1 MTDDHPPIDDD
12 STGAQPVDDDLVS
25 AVLDGEATSGER
37 ALVEGSP
44 EGRRRLEELRAAAA
58 AVAAAVPPL
67 EGATADALIARAL
80 DAAPTPVTVESS
92 PTAPS
97 VAADELVARRRR
109 RDTGR
114 LWRRIGTAAAA
125 AVVVVVAGIAALARS
140 GDRSSSDSASS
151 SAADATRDP
160 TSEQST
166 GGAAG
171 PVQSYVPAS
180 GETPPQL
187 GTLPDA
193 AAVLDRYV
201 VLLTVQP
208 SIDHQFDESRSSSS
222 NGATP
227 PSTSPEVAARLL
239 ESCPVPPVPPSPG
252 ESWTVTATGLL
263 PGGPVLV
270 MSDGLAPPANRV
282 LVVDASTCI
291 VLAERTI

>member
-58 AVAAAVPPL
+58 AVPPL

-114 LWRRIGTAAAA
+114 LWRRRRAGPVLRTGEWGDSPTARDAPRRRRGARPVRRAAHGA
-125 AVVVVVAGIAALARS
+125 TL
-140 GDRSSSDSASS
+140 DRSPVRRKPVELVERSN
-151 SAADATRDP
+151 AAEHLPRGRGP
-160 TSEQST
+160 IVGELS
-166 GGAAG
+166 GAAG
-171 PVQSYVPAS
+171 
-180 GETPPQL
+180 
-187 GTLPDA
+187 
-193 AAVLDRYV
+193 AAVPGRELDRDRDRPAPRWAGAGHERR
-201 VLLTVQP
+201 TRSPRQP
-208 SIDHQFDESRSSSS
+208 GARRRRVHVHRARRAHDLSRSR
-222 NGATP
+222 GARP
-227 PSTSPEVAARLL
+227 RSEWPS
-239 ESCPVPPVPPSPG
+239 
-252 ESWTVTATGLL
+252 
-263 PGGPVLV
+263 
-270 MSDGLAPPANRV
+270 RV
-282 LVVDASTCI
+282 Q
-291 VLAERTI
+291 R